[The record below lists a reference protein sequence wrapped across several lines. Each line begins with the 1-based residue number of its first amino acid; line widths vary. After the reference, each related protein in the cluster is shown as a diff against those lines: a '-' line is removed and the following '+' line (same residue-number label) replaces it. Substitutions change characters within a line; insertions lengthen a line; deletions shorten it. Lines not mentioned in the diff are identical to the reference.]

1 MDKQQ
6 VRIALKRVY
15 DEPELGDGTRVLVER
30 LWPRG
35 LSKER
40 AHIDLWL
47 KEIAPSRELRTWF
60 GHDPAKFAE
69 FRRRYEA
76 ELADAAGQAALTK
89 LRDLARQGP
98 VTLVFAAR
106 DTQHS
111 NAAVL
116 CDLLLPLCVHEGP
129 PLLWTHRGGDAGS
142 ACLGVQDSWRRPRCP
157 HCNPGR
163 ARAASRSRPRASG

>member
-35 LSKER
+35 LSRER

-60 GHDPAKFAE
+60 GHDPQKFAE
-69 FRRRYEA
+69 FRRRYED
-76 ELADAAGQAALTK
+76 ELSSQTRQAALTK
-89 LRDLARQGP
+89 LRDLARQRP
-98 VTLVFAAR
+98 VTLLVPAPHP
-106 DTQHS
+106 QH
-111 NAAVL
+111 
-116 CDLLLPLCVHEGP
+116 P
-129 PLLWTHRGGDAGS
+129 
-142 ACLGVQDSWRRPRCP
+142 
-157 HCNPGR
+157 NP
-163 ARAASRSRPRASG
+163 